1 MRIHQLFR
9 SSLIGVAEFV
19 HPLNDGTWEDSQA
32 LSQDVPLVV
41 FPRFPVMIRQAGSP
55 PVLAGPNVVM
65 FYRPDVSYSR
75 EARHPQGDHYLEFQ
89 LQPQL
94 CEELQIRTN
103 RMWGTHAP
111 ADGVVYLSQRLLV
124 SHLRGAEPDPLFV
137 EETAVG
143 IVRSVLASKRRFRQ
157 PLRSTTRATHR
168 ELAETAKEVIG
179 QTLAERLTL
188 VDVAARVGGISPT
201 HLARIFRSQT
211 GFGLHE
217 WRLQLRLRTALDRL
231 DCSGGALSSLAIE
244 LGFASH
250 SHFTVA
256 FRRVFG
262 VPPSA
267 LAGGDRSARRILE
280 TLAAAG

>member
-1 MRIHQLFR
+1 MRVDQLFR

-19 HPLNDGTWEDSQA
+19 HPLNDGTWEDLQA

-41 FPRFPVMIRQAGSP
+41 FPHLPVMIRQAGSP
-55 PVLAGPNVVM
+55 PVLAGPNVAM
-65 FYRPDVSYSR
+65 LYRPDVAYSR

-94 CEELQIRTN
+94 CEELQISKSGTR
-103 RMWGTHAP
+103 GTHTP
-111 ADGVVYLSQRLLV
+111 ADGAVYLSQHLLTNYLH
-124 SHLRGAEPDPLFV
+124 SARPDPLFV

-143 IVRSVLASKRRFRQ
+143 IVRSVLASKRRIRQ
-157 PLRSTTRATHR
+157 PLRSTTRATYR

-179 QTLAERLTL
+179 QTLGERLTL
-188 VDVAARVGGISPT
+188 VDLAARVGAISPT

-231 DCSGGALSSLAIE
+231 ECSGGALSSLAIE

-250 SHFTVA
+250 SHFTMT
-256 FRRVFG
+256 FRREFG
-262 VPPSA
+262 VPPSVLASGDKQTRKILEHLA
-267 LAGGDRSARRILE
+267 LAA
-280 TLAAAG
+280 